1 MMYTNEDKIIM
12 WLSSFDFLTYKKIKA
27 IIDNFDDIEDL
38 FDCLDDYKADLLKII
53 KLEEYVSIKE
63 QRNLVL
69 VERAIAEYEKLDI
82 KVLTIKSN
90 EYPELLKETDAPPI
104 MLYCRGNIDLLKTEC
119 LAVVGT
125 RRATN
130 YGKTMCKKIVND
142 VAMQGITIVSGL
154 ADGIDTVAHKS
165 TLEVNG
171 KTIAVLGA
179 GLLNIYPSSNEGLYN
194 DIIKNGGLIISE
206 YKPSEPVV
214 TYHFPVRNRIIAGL
228 SKATFVVEAGEESG
242 SMHTKNY
249 ALDYGREVFALPARI
264 NDIYSVGCNKLIKCG
279 QARMLLGSEDI
290 IEFYGASKPKEEKI
304 QALSLSFDEQK
315 IYDALELNELGLDE
329 LKLNTGIEPKVLLT
343 TLMRLEIR
351 GIIKKLPGNIY
362 TIDR

>member
-1 MMYTNEDKIIM
+1 MYTNVEKIIM
-12 WLSSFDFLTYKKIKA
+12 WLNSFEFLSYKKIKA
-27 IIDNFDDIEDL
+27 IIDNFDDIEDVFYNL
-38 FDCLDDYKADLLKII
+38 EDYKADMLKII
-53 KLEEYVSIKE
+53 KPEEYTNIKE
-63 QRNLVL
+63 NNNLVQID
-69 VERAIAEYEKLDI
+69 RSIAEYEKLDI
-82 KVLTIKSN
+82 IALTIKS
-90 EYPELLKETDAPPI
+90 EGYPELLRETDAPPVI
-104 MLYCRGNIDLLKTEC
+104 LYCKGNIDLLKTEC

-130 YGKTMCKKIVND
+130 YGKSMCKKIVND
-142 VAMQGITIVSGL
+142 IASQGITIVSGL

-165 TLEVNG
+165 TLEVGG

-179 GLLNIYPSSNEGLYN
+179 GLLNIYPSTNEGLYN
-194 DIIKNGGLIISE
+194 DIIKNGGLIVSE

-228 SKATFVVEAGEESG
+228 SKATFVVEAGEKSG

-249 ALDYGREVFALPARI
+249 ALDYGREVFALPARV

-279 QARMLLGSEDI
+279 QARMLLGSDDI
-290 IEFYGASKPKEEKI
+290 IEFYGANRPQEEKVKVF
-304 QALSLSFDEQK
+304 SLSFDEQK
-315 IYDALELNELGLDE
+315 VYDALELNELGLDE
-329 LKLNTGIEPKVLLT
+329 LKSNTGIEPKVLLT